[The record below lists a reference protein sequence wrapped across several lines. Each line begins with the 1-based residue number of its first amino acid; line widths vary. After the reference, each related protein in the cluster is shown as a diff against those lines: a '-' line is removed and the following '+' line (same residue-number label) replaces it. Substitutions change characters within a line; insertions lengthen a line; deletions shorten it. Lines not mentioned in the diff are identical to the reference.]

1 MDELE
6 RAERIVAIANRVR
19 RASGGFREFGRM
31 ADCESA
37 GGGWVVLVRRDG
49 CRSNNV
55 QTERDAEFL
64 AHVRDDVAFLLDEI
78 ERLKREAENE

>member
-19 RASGGFREFGRM
+19 RASGGFLKFGL
-31 ADCESA
+31 ADAESA
-37 GGGWVVLVRRDG
+37 GAGWVVLVRRDG
-49 CRSNNV
+49 ARAHMA
-55 QTERDAEFL
+55 QAERDAAFL
-64 AHVRDDVAFLLDEI
+64 EHAREDVAFLLDEI